1 MPKTRGGRGSRS
13 VKEPPSTADEG
24 RANKRKGA
32 ATTVGVVKKSRP
44 AGGAGTAAHPTVEEI
59 QSDPLT
65 ALSNVYWAPGLSDA
79 KPFDPS
85 VVESIYAEEVEPGKI
100 SRLTLLEFSCYLEGY
115 LWPNFDPK
123 KSSNAHVLSI
133 IAMISEKFRE
143 GVDAWLCFRADQ
155 GKFAGFFDRVLQL
168 RAGGGLTS
176 LRLLT
181 MHTVF
186 LIRCFASLEDAM
198 IRSACMRLVS
208 LDCWLALSPGRLAL
222 ELKHVPKSRRY
233 VDYLKKKRG
242 EGAESSLAATFMPR
256 LLDEFTSHL
265 ARVEASDSAPT
276 REDMCYLERFVELLT
291 DLLAQL
297 PTRRFFLVVYKNS
310 LVQVKAELSPLCSRP
325 EAKLFGQLVKTLR
338 FYVDFEI
345 NEHTG
350 AQLDEAAVAALH
362 GGKLAQLQR
371 VVFKHFPEL
380 RELALSNHATIESR
394 AALQAALHPLS
405 SERLRELCG
414 HLSSYGGVE
423 ESDAVLK
430 EALIQYFEAR
440 QSHLDLLREVP
451 MYPTESVM
459 WDESVV
465 PSSHYMGDSCLAL
478 PKLNMQF
485 LTFSDYLLRNYN
497 LYRLEACYEIRE
509 HLVEVIKHVKPR
521 KRRVSYESTATPTIF
536 TGWARMA
543 LPIGNFQVTKVM
555 KPDIGDN
562 HPAKVLAEIEYSL
575 RGLRQDVK
583 EEWGQIRKHE
593 VLYLLT
599 IRSPIEEGNKFTLD
613 KNGTNFCEQVGLVY
627 ARGVEVD
634 EVLDEQGKV
643 IPEWETRT
651 ARGDERKLR
660 LLLDSQQYQLDTARM
675 VRQGAEDVYETF
687 NLLVRRKAKENNFKS
702 VLSCIRDIMGKKV
715 QMPSWLKDVFLG
727 YGDPKAAHWRNLE
740 ESVDTLDFKDT
751 FLSVEHLNSSFPKS
765 KVIVDKLAT
774 PPFKLTFSENKGQE
788 VIAATSYALPNM
800 GPYARNVP
808 KKNPI
813 PFTPT
818 QTDAIRSGLNHGLTM
833 VVGPPGTGKTD
844 VAVQIVSN
852 LYHSFPQQ
860 RTLIITHAN
869 SALNDIFEKIMVRD
883 VDERY
888 LLRLGHGAKDLDT
901 DSNFM
906 VRGRVD
912 YMLQRRLTRL
922 QEVSK
927 LGKSLK
933 MDSDVGYTCETAAH
947 FKQYHID
954 SRWEQYLAQLRNPH
968 EAPSQSISS
977 LFPFTDF
984 FNDAPQP
991 LFPGKREADE
1001 EVSISAAVEVLCSV
1015 FCILCPVSCVL
1026 CRGTTE
1032 PQQ

>member
-1 MPKTRGGRGSRS
+1 
-13 VKEPPSTADEG
+13 
-24 RANKRKGA
+24 
-32 ATTVGVVKKSRP
+32 
-44 AGGAGTAAHPTVEEI
+44 
-59 QSDPLT
+59 
-65 ALSNVYWAPGLSDA
+65 
-79 KPFDPS
+79 
-85 VVESIYAEEVEPGKI
+85 
-100 SRLTLLEFSCYLEGY
+100 
-115 LWPNFDPK
+115 
-123 KSSNAHVLSI
+123 
-133 IAMISEKFRE
+133 
-143 GVDAWLCFRADQ
+143 
-155 GKFAGFFDRVLQL
+155 
-168 RAGGGLTS
+168 
-176 LRLLT
+176 
-181 MHTVF
+181 
-186 LIRCFASLEDAM
+186 
-198 IRSACMRLVS
+198 
-208 LDCWLALSPGRLAL
+208 
-222 ELKHVPKSRRY
+222 
-233 VDYLKKKRG
+233 
-242 EGAESSLAATFMPR
+242 
-256 LLDEFTSHL
+256 
-265 ARVEASDSAPT
+265 
-276 REDMCYLERFVELLT
+276 
-291 DLLAQL
+291 
-297 PTRRFFLVVYKNS
+297 
-310 LVQVKAELSPLCSRP
+310 
-325 EAKLFGQLVKTLR
+325 
-338 FYVDFEI
+338 
-345 NEHTG
+345 
-350 AQLDEAAVAALH
+350 
-362 GGKLAQLQR
+362 
-371 VVFKHFPEL
+371 
-380 RELALSNHATIESR
+380 
-394 AALQAALHPLS
+394 
-405 SERLRELCG
+405 
-414 HLSSYGGVE
+414 
-423 ESDAVLK
+423 
-430 EALIQYFEAR
+430 
-440 QSHLDLLREVP
+440 
-451 MYPTESVM
+451 
-459 WDESVV
+459 
-465 PSSHYMGDSCLAL
+465 
-478 PKLNMQF
+478 
-485 LTFSDYLLRNYN
+485 
-497 LYRLEACYEIRE
+497 
-509 HLVEVIKHVKPR
+509 
-521 KRRVSYESTATPTIF
+521 
-536 TGWARMA
+536 
-543 LPIGNFQVTKVM
+543 
-555 KPDIGDN
+555 
-562 HPAKVLAEIEYSL
+562 
-575 RGLRQDVK
+575 
-583 EEWGQIRKHE
+583 
-593 VLYLLT
+593 
-599 IRSPIEEGNKFTLD
+599 
-613 KNGTNFCEQVGLVY
+613 
-627 ARGVEVD
+627 
-634 EVLDEQGKV
+634 
-643 IPEWETRT
+643 
-651 ARGDERKLR
+651 
-660 LLLDSQQYQLDTARM
+660 LDSQQYQLDTARM

-1001 EVSISAAVEVLCSV
+1001 EVARGCFRYIEEIFKELQECRPFELLRTARDRGLYLMAKQARIIAMTCTHAALKRHEFLAYGLKYDNLVMEESAQVLEIET
-1015 FCILCPVSCVL
+1015 FIPMQLQ
-1026 CRGTTE
+1026 E
-1032 PQQ
+1032 PQDGRARLKRVVLIGDHNQLPPVVQNMALQKYSHLDQSLFSRFVRLDYPVVQLDMQGRARSGLCDLYRWRYTDLGDLKLPLLASQPVNAGVLYDFQMVNVEDYQGQGEFSPTPFFYQNLGEAEYIVAFYMYLRLCGWPAERISILSTYNGQKHLIRDVLRKRCAWSPLFGLPARVTTVDRYQGQQNDIILLSLVRTKTVGHLRDVRRLVVALSRARLGLYIFCRTKVFTNCFELRPAFAQLMARPEELKLVHGDALIERYDGSPAKDREKQSCGVSNVVEMGTLIANMTAKAGGAENL